1 MVEDGAGNYYA
12 RNNETGIDEQLFDHG
27 GVPLNL
33 RNGWEGQQLFGV
45 ETINGENSIGFK
57 TSPNSQDIHVWTCGT
72 GWTKTGAVNYS
83 IELATQ
89 LFSGDTAKEEYV
101 LSLNS
106 SSLTEGD
113 MFTSTVNT
121 TNVAENTRLYW
132 SVSGKGITSDDF
144 SFGVLSGSGIVNS
157 NGEITFSHTLAND
170 LRTEG
175 TEMFSINLFTDEERT
190 QEVAIADVTI
200 QDSSVTPFIG
210 NGIGF
215 IRNESYYTLIEGSSR
230 SQASANARSIGGHL
244 VDINSSEENSAIYSF
259 FSSKTNTNSSWIGIS
274 KNSNGSWVD
283 SNGEIS
289 NLNFWAPGEPNNSYY
304 GNIENYAVLVFN
316 DSQFGSGYAGKWN
329 DLPNDVHS
337 LPYTPWSDINS
348 GIAEIELSNFSIT
361 NIQELHY
368 HIHTEGNREHGPAD
382 FRSVSGIAFTLTRS
396 GGSNTNQNL
405 FLSTTPNQPGII
417 QHNQSSQNITFTKG
431 ETSKNIYYR
440 MGYKYDEAVGDEV
453 VSNGTWI
460 QFYEDANFSIQLGQ
474 RQSLQSPDYSLNI
487 EISASST
494 DLVPAQIID
503 GSRKLNVS
511 VIRTNSPIWFDPSGV
526 DESATSSGDGNAANS
541 GDESATNSGDG
552 SAVSSGDGSA
562 VSSGDGSAVNS
573 GDGSAVSS
581 GDGSAVSS
589 GDGSATNSGDNNVVN
604 SGDESVTNSGD
615 NNTIVNG
622 SGNTS
627 DIGDDSV
634 VNSGNNN
641 NTVSGDGNT
650 TDIGDDNVVVSGD
663 NNSTNSNNGNTQNT
677 IVTDNSVTDNSVT
690 DNSVTD
696 NSTTTIVDESV
707 TDNSVIDSSTTTI
720 IDESVTN
727 NSTTTTID
735 NSITDNSTTTI
746 IDNSEITTIDNSS
759 TTSVTDN
766 STLFDVVVNNDNSQN
781 IESITNNFVVNN
793 VINNLNVEVANY
805 QLNSNEYQFYNFGS
819 NRYGI
824 DSENGIDEITGVS
837 TLIFADRTMSVANDI
852 KATFDQVTGLN
863 DVTGQIF
870 RLYNAAFNRLPD
882 ASGLNYWINQNRQG
896 LNTQTQ
902 IAESFIASS
911 EFVSMYGTDSTTD
924 QFVTSLYNNV
934 LDRDPDVGGLN
945 YWTNTIDSGLESRSQ
960 VLQGF
965 SESQEN
971 QTTFSQMTGF
981 I

>member
-1 MVEDGAGNYYA
+1 VGVYSVNSYYQLVSGSSWLAAEANAQSIGGNLVTINNSAENNFLVSNFKNDLSVPDRNWGNGLRAGAWIGLNQNISINTRSWSSGEDVFFSNIANTQSIENLDYHGGYLLLMADPSGHANRHAGGVNNWWVEPVTGPSYYGADYWLYNYGIAEVPLSYFSISDLLIEEGNSGSITITRTGGINTVQNLNLTSSDGSAVEGSDYIAINQSISFAKGETSKTVSISTLDDSLIESDESFSLHLTASSTDSILAHFIDSSSIVSIIDPPDPIGDPKDWTVHESQGLYSLVEDGAGNYYA

-83 IELATQ
+83 IELATR

-562 VSSGDGSAVNS
+562 
-573 GDGSAVSS
+573 
-581 GDGSAVSS
+581 
-589 GDGSATNSGDNNVVN
+589 
-604 SGDESVTNSGD
+604 
-615 NNTIVNG
+615 
-622 SGNTS
+622 
-627 DIGDDSV
+627 
-634 VNSGNNN
+634 
-641 NTVSGDGNT
+641 
-650 TDIGDDNVVVSGD
+650 
-663 NNSTNSNNGNTQNT
+663 
-677 IVTDNSVTDNSVT
+677 
-690 DNSVTD
+690 
-696 NSTTTIVDESV
+696 
-707 TDNSVIDSSTTTI
+707 
-720 IDESVTN
+720 
-727 NSTTTTID
+727 
-735 NSITDNSTTTI
+735 
-746 IDNSEITTIDNSS
+746 
-759 TTSVTDN
+759 
-766 STLFDVVVNNDNSQN
+766 
-781 IESITNNFVVNN
+781 
-793 VINNLNVEVANY
+793 
-805 QLNSNEYQFYNFGS
+805 
-819 NRYGI
+819 
-824 DSENGIDEITGVS
+824 
-837 TLIFADRTMSVANDI
+837 
-852 KATFDQVTGLN
+852 
-863 DVTGQIF
+863 
-870 RLYNAAFNRLPD
+870 
-882 ASGLNYWINQNRQG
+882 
-896 LNTQTQ
+896 
-902 IAESFIASS
+902 
-911 EFVSMYGTDSTTD
+911 
-924 QFVTSLYNNV
+924 
-934 LDRDPDVGGLN
+934 
-945 YWTNTIDSGLESRSQ
+945 
-960 VLQGF
+960 
-965 SESQEN
+965 
-971 QTTFSQMTGF
+971 
-981 I
+981 